1 MGQFTDADGK
11 VGDRYRVT
19 AVYNKGEAAYS
30 NEVEI
35 TGDGATAIESVA
47 TQSTSDSQIY
57 DLQGRKLSKITGKGI
72 IISDK
77 KKIVVR

>member
-1 MGQFTDADGK
+1 MPILT
-11 VGDRYRVT
+11 
-19 AVYNKGEAAYS
+19 
-30 NEVEI
+30 
-35 TGDGATAIESVA
+35 
-47 TQSTSDSQIY
+47 Y